1 MSARPP
7 RTTTDP
13 RFHDPAAVRAGTGC
27 TGRRRSALG
36 LVTGV
41 SAALTVTAL
50 VLGVPAAPAS
60 ASGISGGAVE
70 SGLDGGATD
79 GTDDG
84 GGSSGDGWPDG
95 SGDGW
100 GDPPDGSG
108 GTGNGDDSAGGDGT
122 SEGSTDTG
130 ESDAGEA
137 GESDSGSEGG
147 SEGTNEDSGAPAPSG
162 ESSSDGG
169 ASDGSTEGT
178 DAGGENE
185 SAGLW
190 DADSGDASSESG
202 SEGRSSRGSGGS
214 TSGGGTSGGGTGDGY
229 VPADEEA
236 DTDVTPADVAS
247 VETDAYTGDGTPE
260 HPYVSLNEAPVG
272 AFSVVDG
279 DTVWVENIN
288 GVDNGIAVDVP
299 ECLVEADTGLAG
311 SPESAA
317 RVALTGTGSEVVRE
331 EWVMPRGDGALLHRF
346 LAEGM
351 FDTDMQPFSL
361 LVECPGEGARVD
373 TDFTVAFDEQDAKA
387 AGLPIEAN
395 TPVGPGGTAGGETA
409 AQGQGA
415 SAEEGRLPFTG
426 AVTGLLML
434 AAGALLALGAAA
446 VVVTRIRRQRVERRR

>member
-95 SGDGW
+95 NGDGW

-137 GESDSGSEGG
+137 GESDSGSEG
-147 SEGTNEDSGAPAPSG
+147 TNEDSEAPAPSG
-162 ESSSDGG
+162 ESSSEGG
-169 ASDGSTEGT
+169 ASDESYEDTGTGSG
-178 DAGGENE
+178 NE
-185 SAGLW
+185 STG
-190 DADSGDASSESG
+190 SSESATDPGDAASDNG
-202 SEGRSSRGSGGS
+202 SGRRSSRGSG
-214 TSGGGTSGGGTGDGY
+214 GGGTSGGGTGDGY
-229 VPADEEA
+229 VPADEGA

>member
-95 SGDGW
+95 NGDGW

-137 GESDSGSEGG
+137 GESDSGSEG
-147 SEGTNEDSGAPAPSG
+147 TNEDSEAPAPIG
-162 ESSSDGG
+162 ESSSEGG
-169 ASDGSTEGT
+169 ASDESYEDTGTGSG
-178 DAGGENE
+178 NE
-185 SAGLW
+185 STG
-190 DADSGDASSESG
+190 SSESATDPGDAASDNG
-202 SEGRSSRGSGGS
+202 SGRRSSRGSGG
-214 TSGGGTSGGGTGDGY
+214 GGTSVGGTGDGY

-434 AAGALLALGAAA
+434 AVGALLALGAAA